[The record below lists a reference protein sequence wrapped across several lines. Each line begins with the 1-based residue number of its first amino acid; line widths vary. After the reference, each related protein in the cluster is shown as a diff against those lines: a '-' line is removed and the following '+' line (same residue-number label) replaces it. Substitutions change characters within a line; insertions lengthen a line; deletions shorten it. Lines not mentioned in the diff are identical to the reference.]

1 MNSDSVPEELC
12 VPDRNYDEEPPD
24 NDRRIPVRVELT

>member
-12 VPDRNYDEEPPD
+12 VPDRNDDEESPD